1 MTIEIYIDEQSE
13 GQQTYFEE
21 IRQLYYRVFM
31 LLWVFCHGRKY
42 K

>member
-1 MTIEIYIDEQSE
+1 MTIEIYIDEQGE

-21 IRQLYYRVFM
+21 IRQLYYRVCL
-31 LLWVFCHGRKY
+31 LLWDFCYSMKY